1 MMQPLSGKGIDI
13 PLFIYLKQKY
23 KLWTDADLATFLN
36 TSGATISRVRTGKKY
51 LKADLVLF
59 IHEKTGIPTQEIRK
73 MQDANYNGRY
83 STGAG
88 RGNAKS
94 KRGRG

>member
-1 MMQPLSGKGIDI
+1 MQPLTSKGIDL
-13 PLFIYLKQKY
+13 PLFAYLKHKY
-23 KLWTDADLATFLN
+23 KLWTDADLAVFLH
-36 TSGATISRVRTGKKY
+36 TSGASISKVRTGKKY
-51 LKADLVLF
+51 LRAELVLF

-83 STGAG
+83 SIGTG
-88 RGNAKS
+88 RSDAKG